1 MAVPATLLL
10 TRRPLPSTP
19 IHNTRFDTRV
29 ALGTGVDV
37 TDLAV
42 LKNAPDARTIP
53 SADFSV
59 PFNR

>member
-1 MAVPATLLL
+1 MPHGG
-10 TRRPLPSTP
+10 TRHTAFSTTSTA
-19 IHNTRFDTRV
+19 IHNICFDTRV